1 MTIEEVI
8 KMLEQYENKKDEI
21 IINWWDREAFM
32 DDKEFEIALENEDN
46 VDWGDIH
53 DQLIDYGYEPIPY
66 PKIGE

>member
-1 MTIEEVI
+1 MTIEEAI
-8 KMLEQYENKKDEI
+8 KILEQYENKKDEI

>member
-1 MTIEEVI
+1 MTIEEAI

>member
-1 MTIEEVI
+1 MTIEEAI

-21 IINWWDREAFM
+21 IINWWVREAFM

-53 DQLIDYGYEPIPY
+53 DQLTA
-66 PKIGE
+66 